1 MRGVRTE
8 RGQGTCDLALQ
19 LAVEENV
26 VFREDHRAIS
36 NRRAPGAM
44 RPAGFDHEAS
54 RAAAV
59 GSESE
64 LLPVD
69 AGSCFRIY
77 MLGPAWI
84 EWGGEPLTVCRRQAR
99 ALLYRLAAHPQPV
112 PREELCFAFWP
123 DTSETV
129 AHRHLS
135 HVLCHLRECLPICEL
150 LRSSNEMVEL
160 DPNKVWSDVRVF
172 RAVCGMSDADSLDT
186 MEQALELYRG
196 PFLSGFSLPDAPEF
210 ELWVTQQRRVF
221 ERTYLDALATLIAV
235 EASQSE
241 FARAIRHAR
250 QYLRIDELA
259 ESVHRQLMV
268 LYATLGDR
276 PAALQQYQDC
286 AASLERRLGVKPLP
300 ETRAVYQ
307 AILQS

>member
-1 MRGVRTE
+1 MQAAKTE
-8 RGQGTCDLALQ
+8 RGQETCDLSLQ

-36 NRRAPGAM
+36 NRRAPGTM
-44 RPAGFDHEAS
+44 KPAGFSQETA
-54 RAAAV
+54 RAGAV
-59 GSESE
+59 GTQPG

-69 AGSCFRIY
+69 AEPCFRIF

-135 HVLCHLRECLPICEL
+135 HVLCHLRECLPMPDLVRC
-150 LRSSNEMVEL
+150 SNEMVEL
-160 DPNKVWSDVRVF
+160 DPGKVWSDVRVF
-172 RAVCGMSDADSLDT
+172 RAVCAMSDAQSLDT
-186 MEQALELYRG
+186 MEQVLELYRG
-196 PFLSGFSLPDAPEF
+196 PFLSGFSLADAPEF
-210 ELWVTQQRRVF
+210 ELWVTQQRRIF
-221 ERTYLDALATLIAV
+221 ERIYLDALAVLIAA
-235 EASQSE
+235 EANQSE

-268 LYATLGDR
+268 LYATMGDR

-286 AASLERRLGVKPLP
+286 AATLERRLGVKPLP